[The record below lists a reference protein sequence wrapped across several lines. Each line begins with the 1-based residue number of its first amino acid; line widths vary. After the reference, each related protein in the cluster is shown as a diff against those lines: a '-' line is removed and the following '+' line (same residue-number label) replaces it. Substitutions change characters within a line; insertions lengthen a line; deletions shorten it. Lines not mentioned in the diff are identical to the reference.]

1 MLRVRF
7 APSPTGY
14 LHIGSARTFIF
25 NWLYAR
31 RNSGTMILRIDDT
44 DVERNTQESLDSIFE
59 GLKWLDLNWD
69 EFYRQSERGEL
80 HQKAAE
86 AILEKGLAYRD
97 FVPDTFKDVD
107 LNEVDIHA
115 KFNPVMRNMSK
126 EESDLR
132 ANGGE
137 DFVLRFKVPRDS
149 RKEVTFHDLVYG
161 PQSKATEDIEDF
173 ALMRSNKT
181 PTYHMA
187 SCADDAD
194 LKISHVIRGQDHLS
208 NTFKH
213 VLIFEALGVTPPN
226 FAHLPLLIAPDGS
239 KLSKRKHGP
248 VVSVTTYRDAGFL
261 PQAFVNFVCLLGWSP
276 KDDREKMTR
285 QELTDVFSLEGVNR
299 SNATINFT
307 EQDPFDPKAVWLN
320 AEHIRTMPPDELAA
334 QLLPF
339 LPQADAA
346 KVRQLV
352 PLIQERIKLLS
363 DVKTATDFFF
373 QENSYDPALLIPQ
386 KGDAAMAGRALE
398 EARKILGDVAEFNHA
413 GLDPAL
419 RAGAERLK
427 IKAGQM
433 FQPIRVAVCGRKD
446 APPLFE
452 TLEVLGRET
461 CLLRIDHALEQ
472 LAVTKNQT
480 T

>member
-1 MLRVRF
+1 
-7 APSPTGY
+7 
-14 LHIGSARTFIF
+14 
-25 NWLYAR
+25 
-31 RNSGTMILRIDDT
+31 MILRIDDT

-59 GLKWLDLNWD
+59 GLKWLDLSWD
-69 EFYRQSERGEL
+69 EFYRQSERGDL
-80 HQKAAE
+80 HQKAAK
-86 AILEKGLAYRD
+86 AILDQGMAYRD

-137 DFVLRFKVPRDS
+137 PFVLRFKVPRES
-149 RKEVTFHDLVYG
+149 RKEVTFQDLVYG

-173 ALMRSNKT
+173 ALLRSSGA

-187 SCADDAD
+187 SCADDAN
-194 LKISHVIRGQDHLS
+194 LRISHVIRGQDHLS

-285 QELTDVFSLEGVNR
+285 QELVDVFSLEGVNR

-320 AEHIRTMPPDELAA
+320 AEHIRTMPQDDLAA

-352 PLIQERIKLLS
+352 PLIQERIRLLS

-373 QENSYDPALLIPQ
+373 QENPYDPALLIPQ
-386 KGDAAMAGRALE
+386 KGDAGMAGRALE
-398 EARKILGDVAEFNHA
+398 EARKILGDVTEFN
-413 GLDPAL
+413 
-419 RAGAERLK
+419 
-427 IKAGQM
+427 QN
-433 FQPIRVAVCGRKD
+433 V
-446 APPLFE
+446 
-452 TLEVLGRET
+452 
-461 CLLRIDHALEQ
+461 
-472 LAVTKNQT
+472 
-480 T
+480 

>member
-31 RNSGTMILRIDDT
+31 RNGGTMILRIDDT

-59 GLKWLDLNWD
+59 GLKWLDLSWD
-69 EFYRQSERGEL
+69 EFYRQSERGDL
-80 HQKAAE
+80 HQKAAK
-86 AILEKGLAYRD
+86 AILDQGMAYRD

-137 DFVLRFKVPRDS
+137 PFVLRFKVPRES
-149 RKEVTFHDLVYG
+149 RKEVTFQDLVYG

-173 ALMRSNKT
+173 ALLRSSGA

-187 SCADDAD
+187 SCADDAN
-194 LKISHVIRGQDHLS
+194 LRISHVIRGQDHLS

-285 QELTDVFSLEGVNR
+285 QELVDVFSLEGVNR

-320 AEHIRTMPPDELAA
+320 AEHIRTMPQDDLAA

-352 PLIQERIKLLS
+352 PLIQERIRLLS

-373 QENSYDPALLIPQ
+373 QENPYDPALLIPQ
-386 KGDAAMAGRALE
+386 KGDAGMAGRALE
-398 EARKILGDVAEFNHA
+398 EARKILGDVTEFNHA

-461 CLLRIDHALEQ
+461 CLLRIDNALEQ